1 MFPGLFWMKCVWAAA
16 FSHRCTNNTLLPHT
30 LSSKTRASIGL
41 SLSEIHGKYKMFCVS
56 SEGMVMERMFATPEH
71 CGCNFSWIR
80 AHRVYFRQIFS
91 CDWYKDV
98 FFWKVGGPG
107 SMRRIHRAAMM
118 LIPSS
123 LPCDCHS
130 QMVAS
135 ILCLHLILSLQHKNS
150 ELSSIL
156 FKLIKAKHPSCRLYH
171 KLWLVQM
178 NVSIKITWE
187 SLLQMLKC
195 FVQKGSNF
203 TY

>member
-1 MFPGLFWMKCVWAAA
+1 MENTRCSVCPLKEWLWKERLQLQSTVVVTSVESEYTKFTSDKFFPVTDTRMS
-16 FSHRCTNNTLLPHT
+16 FSGRW
-30 LSSKTRASIGL
+30 
-41 SLSEIHGKYKMFCVS
+41 EDQV
-56 SEGMVMERMFATPEH
+56 V
-71 CGCNFSWIR
+71 
-80 AHRVYFRQIFS
+80 
-91 CDWYKDV
+91 
-98 FFWKVGGPG
+98 
-107 SMRRIHRAAMM
+107 MRRIHRAAMI

-135 ILCLHLILSLQHKNS
+135 ILCLHLILCLQHKNC

-156 FKLIKAKHPSCRLYH
+156 LKLIRAKHPSCRLYH

-178 NVSIKITWE
+178 NVSVKITWE
-187 SLLQMLKC
+187 WLLQMLKC